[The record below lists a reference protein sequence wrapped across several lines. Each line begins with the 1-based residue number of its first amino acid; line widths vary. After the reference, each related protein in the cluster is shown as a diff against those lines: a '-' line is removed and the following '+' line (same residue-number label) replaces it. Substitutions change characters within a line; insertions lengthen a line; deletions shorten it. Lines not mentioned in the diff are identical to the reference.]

1 MLSWPALLLAPLV
14 ALGQQTVTYA
24 LVTPSCAQQSRTAL
38 HAVAAVALVLVLA
51 MTAMAWRAWQGDATA
66 PRDRARNVTT
76 ADGVG
81 ASARPRFVELIAVLV
96 GALSALVSIAL
107 WLPIWMLSPCT

>member
-14 ALGQQTVTYA
+14 VLAQQSITYA

-51 MTAMAWRAWQGDATA
+51 MTAMAWRAWHGAAARA
-66 PRDRARNVTT
+66 PNDERAVTF

-81 ASARPRFVELIAVLV
+81 ASARPRFVELVAVNV
-96 GALSALVSIAL
+96 GAISSLVCAAL